1 MLERQQRFKTINLK
15 LATIAYFCDVN
26 KIILLGIAS
35 LIFSACSNKLAKSN
49 INLQLHYTSDYCG
62 GAAPSDEMIA
72 DLETP
77 KWYNGTLYIHENKE
91 RNDHGISVLFE
102 EGQAN
107 ISGIAEGTYYVYR
120 HPKMNID
127 SLYEATIKN
136 FPMID
141 LNCLQDWQNKSL
153 MSFTISK
160 EIKSVSDT
168 LYFECNPCEP
178 PRP

>member
-1 MLERQQRFKTINLK
+1 
-15 LATIAYFCDVN
+15 
-26 KIILLGIAS
+26 
-35 LIFSACSNKLAKSN
+35 
-49 INLQLHYTSDYCG
+49 
-62 GAAPSDEMIA
+62 MIA

-136 FPMID
+136 YPMID

-160 EIKSVSDT
+160 KIKYVSDT